1 MSASLKNKSRIL
13 FVELVLVG
21 LSVFAV
27 IGVLFV
33 KLYSHIIGA
42 LESLMG
48 KVAAV
53 CGCQASASFSDHPLM
68 WLAIFGA
75 GILGAVFIVTI
86 IIQVI
91 KLRSQ
96 TMKFIKIYVAS
107 VKPELSRKLLTVA
120 NEINMAGKIV
130 EISRYSP
137 VIFCYGFIRPRI
149 CVSSMLVDNLSSDE
163 LKAALLHE
171 QHHLVM
177 REPLKFFVAKAL
189 SKSLAFIPGL
199 RALSKQYLTFSE
211 LAAYERATDNF
222 QNRVPLARALSK
234 IICWQ
239 ENAAL
244 YPNVAISFLGSITEE
259 RVNKLVDNSYAPK
272 GNGALVKMVLAATTL
287 AITFVLI
294 NTIM

>member
-1 MSASLKNKSRIL
+1 
-13 FVELVLVG
+13 
-21 LSVFAV
+21 
-27 IGVLFV
+27 
-33 KLYSHIIGA
+33 
-42 LESLMG
+42 
-48 KVAAV
+48 
-53 CGCQASASFSDHPLM
+53 
-68 WLAIFGA
+68 
-75 GILGAVFIVTI
+75 
-86 IIQVI
+86 
-91 KLRSQ
+91 
-96 TMKFIKIYVAS
+96 
-107 VKPELSRKLLTVA
+107 
-120 NEINMAGKIV
+120 
-130 EISRYSP
+130 
-137 VIFCYGFIRPRI
+137 
-149 CVSSMLVDNLSSDE
+149 
-163 LKAALLHE
+163 
-171 QHHLVM
+171 M

-211 LAAYERATDNF
+211 LAADERATDNF

-294 NTIM
+294 NTIMTTSNISLQQAHGDSCSLSALSHGMNDGGECDFKHSTDYTDLNWITRIK